1 MKKRFFIC
9 ATIMALLLS
18 FTVFAVSVY
27 AAVNQNISVRNTIS
41 FAGKTNNLKF
51 TIAGQVTGTT
61 NDSSSDHTMAPWEYD
76 YETMGIVGHEW
87 NLGELQFDAE
97 GKTVDQINITY
108 TFTITNQS
116 SYSMTA
122 EFNGPEINNVGL
134 KKKYLVSKNDYA
146 ETEASQI
153 QINRNQTAV
162 LKLVLYLDHLE
173 DFSCNEQ
180 VNFSIVINALED

>member
-1 MKKRFFIC
+1 MKKRFFVC

-18 FTVFAVSVY
+18 FTVLAVSVY
-27 AAVNQNISVRNTIS
+27 AAVNQNIFVNNTIS

-51 TIAGQVTGTT
+51 LISGQVTGTT
-61 NDSSSDHTMAPWEYD
+61 NDSSSDHTMEWDYD
-76 YETMGIVGHEW
+76 YEKMGIVGYEW

-97 GKTVDQINITY
+97 GKTVEQINITY
-108 TFTITNQS
+108 TFTITNNS

-122 EFNGPEINNVGL
+122 EFSGPEINNQGL
-134 KKKYLVSKNDYA
+134 KKKYLVSKEGYA

-162 LKLVLYLDHLE
+162 LKLVLSLDHLE
-173 DFSCNEQ
+173 GFSCNEQ
-180 VNFSIVINALED
+180 VNFSILINALDED